1 MTDSL
6 RDQLMKLGFKK
17 PEPPARPPPAPQQRH
32 TGKPAAAQSDQ
43 RNGAARAAAA
53 QANARPGQQQQR
65 PQQGRPQQSRPQ
77 QDGRPPQAGKP
88 KPDSNKPARSQE
100 EIDLAR
106 AYAMRDRLEREE
118 RERIK
123 RETEAKAR
131 ERREKRAQL
140 RALLEGKTQNDAEA
154 ELLRHFPQG
163 DKIKRVHVNAE
174 QLPRLNAGELG
185 VVQMEGRYYLVER
198 DTALAVRAVV
208 PEAVVLL
215 PEPGEAGDDDW
226 AQATAAESAAS

>member
-17 PEPPARPPPAPQQRH
+17 PEPAAKPPAPPQRH
-32 TGKPAAAQSDQ
+32 AGKPAAAQANQ
-43 RNGAARAAAA
+43 RNAAVRPAA
-53 QANARPGQQQQR
+53 QPNTRPGQQPR
-65 PQQGRPQQSRPQ
+65 PH
-77 QDGRPPQAGKP
+77 QDGRPQPAGKP
-88 KPDSNKPARSQE
+88 RPESSKPQRSQE

-140 RALLEGKTQNDAEA
+140 RTLLDGKTQNDAEA
-154 ELLRHFPQG
+154 DLLRHFPQG
-163 DKIKRVHVNAE
+163 GKIKRVHVNAE

-185 VVQMEGRYYLVER
+185 VVQMEGRYYLVDR
-198 DTALAVRAVV
+198 DTALAVRAAV
-208 PEAVVLL
+208 PEALVLL
-215 PEPGEAGDDDW
+215 PEPGDAGDDDW
-226 AQATAAESAAS
+226 AQTTAAESAAS

>member
-17 PEPPARPPPAPQQRH
+17 PEPPARPAAPPQRH
-32 TGKPAAAQSDQ
+32 AGKPAVAQANQRNGGAKPAAAP
-43 RNGAARAAAA
+43 
-53 QANARPGQQQQR
+53 ANARPGQQQQR
-65 PQQGRPQQSRPQ
+65 PQQDRPQ
-77 QDGRPPQAGKP
+77 QDSRRSQAPRPDSP
-88 KPDSNKPARSQE
+88 KPQRSQE

-140 RALLEGKTQNDAEA
+140 RTLLEGKSQNDAEA
-154 ELLRHFPQG
+154 DLLRHFPQG
-163 DKIKRVHVNAE
+163 GKIKRVHVNAE

-185 VVQMEGRYYLVER
+185 VVQMEGRYYLVDR
-198 DTALAVRAVV
+198 DTALAVRTVV
-208 PEAVVLL
+208 PEALVLL
-215 PEPGEAGDDDW
+215 PEPGDAGDDDW
-226 AQATAAESAAS
+226 TQVAAAESAAS

>member
-17 PEPPARPPPAPQQRH
+17 PEPPARPAAAPPQRH
-32 TGKPAAAQSDQ
+32 AAKPAAAQANQ
-43 RNGAARAAAA
+43 RNGAAKPVAAPG
-53 QANARPGQQQQR
+53 NARPGQQQQR
-65 PQQGRPQQSRPQ
+65 PQQDRRRSQVSV
-77 QDGRPPQAGKP
+77 GKP
-88 KPDSNKPARSQE
+88 GSDPKPQRSQE

-131 ERREKRAQL
+131 ERREKRVQL
-140 RALLEGKTQNDAEA
+140 RTLLEGKSQNDAEA
-154 ELLRHFPQG
+154 DLLRHFPQG
-163 DKIKRVHVNAE
+163 GKIKRVHVNAE

-185 VVQMEGRYYLVER
+185 VVQMEGRYYLVDR
-198 DTALAVRAVV
+198 DTALAVRAAV
-208 PEAVVLL
+208 PEALVLL
-215 PEPGEAGDDDW
+215 PEPGDAGDDDW
-226 AQATAAESAAS
+226 TQAAAAESAAS